1 MAEKIPE
8 RASRSMLDVPI
19 GAKRNQL
26 DIEKDT
32 WWAVAELAKGK
43 TYREIA
49 KELSEK
55 NGYSIS
61 YVQIWHDINDA
72 LIEWKRQNL
81 ENIDAYIARD
91 LARLEQIEAIVLQNF
106 EKSKLPR
113 PLEYAALMKRG
124 LTMDEIDEL
133 YEERGGMAGDPRYLA
148 NLLHLQAQRM
158 RLLGLDKGADVQQNT
173 IINYSFGNASLEE
186 LGRLADQLQDNK
198 RKEIVIEK

>member
-8 RASRSMLDVPI
+8 RASRSMLEVPI

-72 LIEWKRQNL
+72 LIAWKRENL

-133 YEERGGMAGDPRYLA
+133 YEERGGMAGDPRYLET
-148 NLLHLQAQRM
+148 LLHLQAQRM

-186 LGRLADQLQDNK
+186 LGRVADQLQDNK

>member
-8 RASRSMLDVPI
+8 RASRSMLEVPI

-72 LIEWKRQNL
+72 LIAWKRENL

-133 YEERGGMAGDPRYLA
+133 YAERGGMAGDPRYLET
-148 NLLHLQAQRM
+148 LLHLQAQRM

>member
-8 RASRSMLDVPI
+8 RASRSMLEVPI

-55 NGYSIS
+55 NGYNIS

-72 LIEWKRQNL
+72 LIAWKRENM

-124 LTMDEIDEL
+124 LTMD
-133 YEERGGMAGDPRYLA
+133 
-148 NLLHLQAQRM
+148 
-158 RLLGLDKGADVQQNT
+158 
-173 IINYSFGNASLEE
+173 
-186 LGRLADQLQDNK
+186 
-198 RKEIVIEK
+198 

>member
-8 RASRSMLDVPI
+8 RASRSMLEVPI

-55 NGYSIS
+55 NGYNIS

-72 LIEWKRQNL
+72 LIAWKRENL

-133 YEERGGMAGDPRYLA
+133 YEERGGMAGDPRYLET
-148 NLLHLQAQRM
+148 LLHLQAQRM

>member
-8 RASRSMLDVPI
+8 RASRSMLEVPI

-72 LIEWKRQNL
+72 LIAWKRENL

-113 PLEYAALMKRG
+113 PLEYAA
-124 LTMDEIDEL
+124 
-133 YEERGGMAGDPRYLA
+133 APGDR
-148 NLLHLQAQRM
+148 
-158 RLLGLDKGADVQQNT
+158 
-173 IINYSFGNASLEE
+173 
-186 LGRLADQLQDNK
+186 
-198 RKEIVIEK
+198 

>member
-1 MAEKIPE
+1 MSEKIPE
-8 RASRSMLDVPI
+8 RASRSMLEVPI

-72 LIEWKRQNL
+72 LIEWKRGEL
-81 ENIDAYIARD
+81 GEHRCVHS
-91 LARLEQIEAIVLQNF
+91 EGFGAI
-106 EKSKLPR
+106 
-113 PLEYAALMKRG
+113 
-124 LTMDEIDEL
+124 
-133 YEERGGMAGDPRYLA
+133 
-148 NLLHLQAQRM
+148 
-158 RLLGLDKGADVQQNT
+158 GADRGYCIAELREEQVTAT
-173 IINYSFGNASLEE
+173 IGVCCAYEARAYYG
-186 LGRLADQLQDNK
+186 
-198 RKEIVIEK
+198 

>member
-8 RASRSMLDVPI
+8 RASRSMLEVPI

-133 YEERGGMAGDPRYLA
+133 YEERGGMAGDPRYLET
-148 NLLHLQAQRM
+148 LLHLQAQRM